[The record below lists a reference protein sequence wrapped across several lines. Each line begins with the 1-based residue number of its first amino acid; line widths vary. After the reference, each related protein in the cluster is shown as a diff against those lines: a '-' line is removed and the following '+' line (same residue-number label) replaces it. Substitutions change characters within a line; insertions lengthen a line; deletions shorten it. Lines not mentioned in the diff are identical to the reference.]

1 MRLMQAE
8 GRDPRHGALQPQDPT
23 SLRVSDAD
31 RHQVAEV
38 LREAAGEG
46 RLDLEEL
53 DERLEA
59 AYRAKTYA
67 DLVPITADLPVRP
80 ATAPLAPRPAPVPA
94 TAGPRYD
101 RSIAIMSETKRAGR
115 WQVYDGHTAFA
126 LMGSVTLDLREAQL
140 TSREVSIVADAVMGE
155 VKVIVGADT
164 MVVVEGLGIMGEF
177 KEQRPRTDARLTPE
191 SPVVRLK
198 GLALMGSVTVQRRG
212 APGSARKRLGPSPS

>member
-1 MRLMQAE
+1 MQAE
-8 GRDPRHGALQPQDPT
+8 GRDPGHGALQPRDPS

-46 RLDLEEL
+46 RLDLDEL

-80 ATAPLAPRPAPVPA
+80 ATAPLTSRPAPLPA
-94 TAGPRYD
+94 TAGPRYET
-101 RSIAIMSETKRAGR
+101 SIAIMSETKRVGS
-115 WQVYDGHTAFA
+115 WQVEDGHTAFA
-126 LMGSVTLDLREAQL
+126 LMGSVRLDLRQA
-140 TSREVSIVADAVMGE
+140 SFAAREVTITANAVMGE
-155 VKVIVGADT
+155 VKIVVDSRT
-164 MVVVEGLGIMGEF
+164 VVVVEGLGVMGEF
-177 KEQRPRTDARLTPE
+177 QEQRPRAAEEVTPD
-191 SPVVRLK
+191 SPVLRVK

-212 APGSARKRLGPSPS
+212 APASARKRLGPSPS